1 MLLGLRVPSPS
12 HKDWIALEVTDSLLG
27 GAFASRITSNIREQ
41 KGYTYSPQSSI
52 NAHPGQAHWVELA
65 DVTTNVTGESLK
77 EILYE
82 INRLRKEPPPADEL
96 RGIQNNLAGI
106 FIVQNASRT
115 GVISRLSFVDTHGL
129 GPDYLSTYVKRVMAV
144 TPDEVRRIANE
155 YLTPERM
162 TTVVV
167 GDEKA
172 VKPQMHG
179 TGLPLH

>member
-1 MLLGLRVPSPS
+1 M
-12 HKDWIALEVTDSLLG
+12 
-27 GAFASRITSNIREQ
+27 
-41 KGYTYSPQSSI
+41 
-52 NAHPGQAHWVELA
+52 
-65 DVTTNVTGESLK
+65 TGESLK

-106 FIVQNASRT
+106 FIVQNSSRT

-155 YLTPERM
+155 YLTPERL

-172 VKPQMHG
+172 V
-179 TGLPLH
+179 